1 MVHVYLGLSGSG
13 KTREMIRAINEAADS
28 SNGSVVCIENGNKLR
43 YDVNYRIR
51 LIEYG
56 VYGLQGVDQLKAFIS
71 GLHAGNFDI
80 THIFIK
86 SIHRLLGTDDGNAL
100 ADFCDW
106 CQRFGEANGVDF
118 AMTARQDP
126 AQAPDRLKK
135 YWKQI

>member
-1 MVHVYLGLSGSG
+1 MVQVYLGLSGSG
-13 KTREMIRAINEAADS
+13 KTREMIRAINEAADQ
-28 SNGSVVCIENGNKLR
+28 SNGSVVCIEKSNKLR

-56 VYGLQGVDQLKAFIS
+56 VYGLQGPDALKGFIS

-86 SIHRLLGTDDGNAL
+86 SIHRLLGTDDGEAI

-106 CQRFGEANGVDF
+106 CANFEQQNGVSF

-126 AQAPDRLKK
+126 AVAPERLKK
-135 YWKQI
+135 YWKK

>member
-13 KTREMIRAINEAADS
+13 KTREMIRSINEAADS

-43 YDVNYRIR
+43 YDLNYRIR

-86 SIHRLLGTDDGNAL
+86 SIHRLLGTDDGNQI

-106 CQRFGEANGVDF
+106 CQSFGEKNGIDF
-118 AMTARQDP
+118 EMTARQDP
-126 AQAPDRLKK
+126 NAAPDRLKK
-135 YWKQI
+135 YWEQI